1 MTPDPAKAPVE
12 TEALNEGI
20 LRKLSGAQIAPA
32 VREMMITEAA
42 LGFPGVRE
50 SVFEDVDDAGDSDG
64 DGE

>member
-1 MTPDPAKAPVE
+1 MTPDPANAHVE
-12 TEALNEGI
+12 TEALKEGI

-42 LGFPGVRE
+42 LCFPGARE
-50 SVFEDVDDAGDSDG
+50 SVFEDAGDSDG